1 MSPFSSLDKAEKK
14 VLAITGGLLAL
25 FIGTVLFA
33 RGKYSDAPECL
44 PYDKAYE
51 TPKVTQLDDKT
62 YQVYA
67 VAQMWQFQ
75 PSEIYI
81 PVGSEVDFYVT
92 SKDVVHGF
100 NIAEK
105 NVNLMAVYGN
115 INKFTVKFDKPGVY
129 PITCHEYCGVGHQNM
144 QAQVIVNTPGAKP
157 QASLK

>member
-1 MSPFSSLDKAEKK
+1 MSVFSTLDKAEKK
-14 VLAITGGLLAL
+14 VLGITGALLAL
-25 FIGTVLFA
+25 FILTVLFA

-51 TPKVTQLDDKT
+51 TPKVVQLDEKT

-92 SKDVVHGF
+92 SKDVIHGF

-144 QAQVIVNTPGAKP
+144 QAQVIVNAPGTAP
-157 QASLK
+157 QALVK

>member
-1 MSPFSSLDKAEKK
+1 MSVMDKSEKRIII
-14 VLAITGGLLAL
+14 ITGAVLSLLIFSTL
-25 FIGTVLFA
+25 MA
-33 RGKYSDAPECL
+33 RNKFNDAPECL

-51 TPKVTQLDDKT
+51 NPKVTQLDDKT

-81 PVGSEVDFYVT
+81 PTGSEVDFYIT

-115 INKFTVKFDKPGVY
+115 INKVTVKFDKPGVY

-144 QAQVIVNTPGAKP
+144 QAQVIVNAPAK
-157 QASLK
+157 AALK